1 MDSFAIQDLVSE
13 LTDLELAILLALIC
27 QEHCV
32 IETPI
37 ANVDNVAGELALV
50 LSHIAAHE
58 HFQDA
63 DSIQICQDKFALSY
77 AVLDCSL
84 ATDTDQFSESILVSD
99 AKRSYEPNVNSTY
112 LDFSFDW
119 LLTLSFHSLIPG

>member
-32 IETPI
+32 VETPL

-50 LSHIAAHE
+50 LS
-58 HFQDA
+58 
-63 DSIQICQDKFALSY
+63 KFPPFRPIS
-77 AVLDCSL
+77 
-84 ATDTDQFSESILVSD
+84 T
-99 AKRSYEPNVNSTY
+99 STY
-112 LDFSFDW
+112 
-119 LLTLSFHSLIPG
+119 